1 MNQLKGATNLCGG
14 FLAFLMTAHA
24 TAHPLAEKDLPFDQ
38 LSWVTTHNSYEKINQ
53 NLREIP
59 HQLNDG
65 VRGFMLDLYHD
76 DKHSDRDAIRVC
88 HKKICYGSF
97 ANQLGNE
104 FLPFLNTHTNEI
116 VTLFLETYV
125 TRDQLHKFLNSFP
138 QVADI
143 AFDPDKFS
151 AGRWP
156 TGGQMAQK
164 NNRLIIFTDRSEV
177 AGTYTVNGRPI
188 KVLFDQDWL
197 VQNHWKTLGA
207 VASNVLAAHDFS
219 CPTRW
224 SSLPL
229 STAKV
234 NARTGKQWN
243 RLFLM
248 NQFHYATSTIP
259 DSAKYDNNLT
269 YLMRRAANCGTTPNF
284 IGINNYRNG
293 DTLPYTQ
300 ALSQGGIYLW
310 EKDNANTT
318 GDTVCVI
325 PRRAQTLSLPA
336 NGCENDEARSLSL
349 TGINK
354 GTRITLFD
362 SASGNREDDHI
373 IIDVIRD
380 IGISEKVVVGSL
392 ERSRSTDAYR
402 AVYIRNNGLAGKVSR
417 IEVKTTPVDFSDA
430 AVAFYEGNNAT
441 QNLDCVV
448 PFHYAHHVRMKKN
461 SFGCSNDE
469 IRSAKIL
476 KAKAGTEFTLTGHP
490 GGEFKEGRT
499 NVTILRDITT
509 PIVIPSFNRSYQ
521 DQNVKVENHS
531 KGIDG
536 LVSFGYFSGSR

>member
-1 MNQLKGATNLCGG
+1 MNRLQRCAGLFGG
-14 FLAFLMTAHA
+14 LLALLITANA
-24 TAHPLAEKDLPFDQ
+24 TAHPLAQKDLPFDQ

-59 HQLNDG
+59 QQLNDG

-76 DKHSDRDAIRVC
+76 DKYPDRDAIRVC
-88 HKKICYGSF
+88 HKTICYGSF

-104 FLPFLNTHTNEI
+104 ILPFLNNNGSEL

-125 TRDQLHKFLNSFP
+125 TRDQLQRFLNSFP
-138 QVADI
+138 QVADV
-143 AFDPDKFS
+143 AFDPDDFS
-151 AGRWP
+151 ASNWP
-156 TGGQMAQK
+156 TRRQMAQK
-164 NNRLIIFTDRSEV
+164 NQRLIMFTDKSEV
-177 AGTYTVNGRPI
+177 AGSYTVNGRRI

-207 VASNVLAAHDFS
+207 VASSVLATHDFS

-224 SSLPL
+224 ASLPL

-234 NARTGKQWN
+234 DARTGKQWN

-269 YLMRRAANCGTTPNF
+269 WLMRRTANCGTTPNF

-310 EKDNANTT
+310 EQNNANTE

-325 PRRAQTLSLPA
+325 PRRAQTLKLPA

-349 TGINK
+349 SGIDK
-354 GTRITLFD
+354 GTRITLLD
-362 SASGNREDDHI
+362 SANGNREDDHL

-380 IGISEKVVVGSL
+380 ISINEKVVIGSL
-392 ERSRSTDAYR
+392 ERSLTTDAYR
-402 AVYIRNNGLAGKVSR
+402 AVYVRNNGLAGKVSR
-417 IEVKTTPVDFSDA
+417 VEVGITPADFSDA
-430 AVAFYEGNNAT
+430 SIAMYEGNNAT

-448 PFHYAHHVRMKKN
+448 PFHYAHNVKMRSN
-461 SFGCSNDE
+461 GFGCSNDE
-469 IRSAKIL
+469 IRSARII

-490 GGEFKEGRT
+490 DGNFGQGRT
-499 NVTILRDITT
+499 HVIVRRDITA
-509 PIVIPSFNRSYQ
+509 PVVIPSFDRSYQ
-521 DQNVKVENHS
+521 DQHVKVTNHS

-536 LVSFGYFSGSR
+536 KISFGYFYGSR